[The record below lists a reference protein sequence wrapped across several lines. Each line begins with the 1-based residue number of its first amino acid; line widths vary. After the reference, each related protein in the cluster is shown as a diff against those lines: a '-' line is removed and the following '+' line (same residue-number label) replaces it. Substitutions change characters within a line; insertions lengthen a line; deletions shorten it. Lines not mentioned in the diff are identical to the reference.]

1 MQTLSK
7 FDICSAAL
15 LSFGARRIASFD
27 ETTAEGIVA
36 AGLYDTV
43 VDGEFGRHRWNF
55 ARAWFRLNRIAGADH
70 GRFLYAYQLPSD
82 CILLRAIKDAH
93 NDPVDYETMRGR
105 LIGTSDENPIA
116 FYTAR
121 IPETQWPAYF
131 VDLITQR
138 LAAFFAGGL
147 RKDPVLRDRMMQ
159 RIESTAPPIGAFAM
173 AKKLD
178 EQEQTAPVLPKGPA
192 ARAWGPTGT
201 PSRLGGLA
209 GRR

>member
-1 MQTLSK
+1 MATLSK

-43 VDGEFGRHRWNF
+43 IDAEFGRHRWNF
-55 ARAWFRLNRIAGADH
+55 ARGWFKLNRVAGVDP
-70 GRFLYAYQLPSD
+70 GRFTYAYKLPSD
-82 CILLRAIKDAH
+82 CVLLRAVKDERGE
-93 NDPVDYETMRGR
+93 PIDYETMRGR
-105 LIGTSDENPIA
+105 LIGTSAEAPIA

-121 IPETQWPAYF
+121 IPEVQWPAFF
-131 VDLITQR
+131 VDLVTQR
-138 LAAFFAGGL
+138 LAAHFAGGL
-147 RKDPVLRDRMMQ
+147 RKDPALRDRLLE
-159 RIESTAPPIGAFAM
+159 RIESPVPPIGAFPM

-178 EQEQTAPVLPKGPA
+178 EQEQTAPTLPKGPA
-192 ARAWGPTGT
+192 ARAWG
-201 PSRLGGLA
+201 